1 MTDDTSVAAPAPAAE
16 ANAPQ
21 VAMQAIYIKDVS
33 FESPLGPLAAA
44 NAQAQP
50 EIGLNLNTTGNQL
63 APDLHEVVLTVT
75 VSAKAGEN
83 TFYLCEVKQAGLFVV
98 RGLDQTQLRSVLA
111 SFCPT
116 ILLPYARQ
124 TVSDLVVK
132 GGFPPFLLPPV
143 NFDSLLEQAIAQQ
156 RAENGDA
163 PPTSDIIALN

>member
-1 MTDDTSVAAPAPAAE
+1 MTDDTSAAAPAPAAE

-98 RGLDQTQLRSVLA
+98 RGLNAEQLRGVLA
-111 SFCPT
+111 SFCPNM
-116 ILLPYARQ
+116 LLPYARQ
-124 TVSDLVVK
+124 TISDLIVK
-132 GGFPPFLLPPV
+132 GGFPPFFVPPV
-143 NFDSLLEQAIAQQ
+143 NFDALLEQAIAQQ
-156 RAENGDA
+156 AQEGSANDSGA
-163 PPTSDIIALN
+163 ALN